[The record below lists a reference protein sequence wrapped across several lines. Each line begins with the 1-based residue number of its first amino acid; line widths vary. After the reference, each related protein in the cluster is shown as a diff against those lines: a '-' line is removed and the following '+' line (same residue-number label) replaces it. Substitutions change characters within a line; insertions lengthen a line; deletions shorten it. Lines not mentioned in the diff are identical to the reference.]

1 MRTRGRYVKSNQH
14 QAWRIASATMI
25 ALLWSGTAAAQDK
38 DEEKK
43 PPRAQPA
50 EPVPVPARPVPD
62 PRRPDFGDLKERLPV
77 TRTPGAPERLR
88 PPPPVLAPEPPALP
102 QPSSPLPDEPE
113 EADPADGLEFKAMS
127 PREKLTFNL
136 EEADLPELVRLIS
149 NITGRRF
156 ILPGKIRSIKAT
168 VLAPTEVTAGEA
180 YRAFLSI
187 LEVNGL
193 TVVPSGRYL
202 KIVETGGIETQPLP
216 IYGAGSAIP
225 SVDRY
230 ITQLLYVENVSAED
244 VSSLLT
250 RFKSKEGNIAA
261 YAPTNM
267 LIITDTGTQI
277 RRMMRLIKAIDVP
290 RTGTQTWIEPIHHA
304 NATEIATRLQE
315 IFPVDNAQPSTPRAR
330 PRTPTPAR
338 AGAAANEAVTIGEG
352 TAASIRN
359 IIADERTNSLI
370 IIASERAYL
379 RILEMI
385 RQLDVS
391 LEGEGRIH
399 VHYIQHSAAT
409 EIAAAL
415 SNLVG
420 GGTGAAATRRPTGR
434 AGQAQTAV
442 APAGS
447 LFEGDIR
454 VTAYEPSNALIIT
467 SSLHDYA
474 AIKRVI
480 ERLDAPRRQVFI
492 EAVVME
498 LGVSSTNRFGLS
510 YHAGIGNVPT
520 EGSLSVLGFDS
531 GTTIGGLAG
540 AAASQDFLT
549 GLAVGVQGPTINNSQ
564 QLVGFS
570 VPGFGVAVSAL
581 AGSGDVNVLSTP
593 HIIAMDNV
601 EAEISVGENIPLQTS
616 GVPAGALTAFAGVA
630 SAAGQAPG
638 AGALTGAGGVPRQD
652 VGTTI
657 RITPHINEANEMR
670 LEIEEEI
677 SEKGATEGTLGV
689 VSINRRT
696 ARTELMVRD
705 QQTVV
710 IGGLMRDSKTTGET
724 KIPVLGDI
732 PILGA
737 LFRKKNSES
746 RKTNL
751 ILFLTPYIIRDP
763 SDLRAIFER
772 KMQERQ
778 EFIDRFFVMRDGD
791 YEPVVDYSRTRGLVT
806 EIINEID
813 DVDEEVRLA
822 KAAMSEP
829 PPGHVPRAP
838 VGSYIHP
845 GEGAI
850 FIGPDGEEAE
860 DAEATGTPVNPEL
873 PSDSELPIELR
884 GQ

>member
-1 MRTRGRYVKSNQH
+1 
-14 QAWRIASATMI
+14 MI
-25 ALLWSGTAAAQDK
+25 ALCWSGTTAAQDK
-38 DEEKK
+38 DEDKK
-43 PPRAQPA
+43 PPVVQPGSPPVAQPV
-50 EPVPVPARPVPD
+50 EPTPV
-62 PRRPDFGDLKERLPV
+62 PRRPALDDLKERLPA
-77 TRTPGAPERLR
+77 TRTPRRPERLR

-102 QPSSPLPDEPE
+102 EPTSPSPDEPE
-113 EADPADGLEFKAMS
+113 ADSEDGLEFKAMS
-127 PREKLTFNL
+127 PKEKLTFNL

-202 KIVETGGIETQPLP
+202 KIVETGGIETQPIP
-216 IYGAGSAIP
+216 IYGDGSATP
-225 SVDRY
+225 NVDRY
-230 ITQLLYVENVSAED
+230 ITRLLYVENVSAED
-244 VSSLLT
+244 VSNLLT

-290 RTGTQTWIEPIHHA
+290 RTGTQTWIEPIHYA
-304 NATEIATRLQE
+304 NASEMASRLQE
-315 IFPVDNAQPSTPRAR
+315 IFPIGDAQSSGSSRTR

-338 AGAAANEAVTIGEG
+338 GAAATNDAVTVGQG

-359 IIADERTNSLI
+359 ILADERTNSLI

-379 RILEMI
+379 RVLEMI

-409 EIAAAL
+409 DIAAAL

-420 GGTGAAATRRPTGR
+420 GGAGGTTARRPTGGR

-442 APAGS
+442 AAAGS

-492 EAVVME
+492 EAVIME
-498 LGVSSTNRFGLS
+498 LGISSTNRFGLS

-540 AAASQDFLT
+540 AAANQDFLT
-549 GLAVGVQGPTINNSQ
+549 GLAVGVQGPTIADSQ

-570 VPGFGVAVSAL
+570 VPGFGVAVTAL

-638 AGALTGAGGVPRQD
+638 AAGALTGAGGVPRQD

-710 IGGLMRDSKTTGET
+710 IGGLMRDSTTTGET
-724 KIPVLGDI
+724 KIPILGDI

-737 LFRKKNSES
+737 LFRKRNSEA

-778 EFIDRFFVMRDGD
+778 EFIDRFFVMRDDD

-829 PPGHVPRAP
+829 PPSHVPRAP
-838 VGSYIHP
+838 VGSYVDP
-845 GEGAI
+845 GEGAV
-850 FIGPDGEEAE
+850 FIGPDGEEE
-860 DAEATGTPVNPEL
+860 EPETSGTPTNPQL
-873 PSDSELPIELR
+873 PSEAELPIELR
-884 GQ
+884 GR

>member
-1 MRTRGRYVKSNQH
+1 MVAL
-14 QAWRIASATMI
+14 AWAGVAT
-25 ALLWSGTAAAQDK
+25 AQ
-38 DEEKK
+38 E
-43 PPRAQPA
+43 PPTIPPQ
-50 EPVPVPARPVPD
+50 VPVPPAPPAPGEAPEKDNEDKQELPTPPDARDEKPGASPIPGFD
-62 PRRPDFGDLKERLPV
+62 DLKKRRGARRKPK
-77 TRTPGAPERLR
+77 APERLR
-88 PPPPVLAPEPPALP
+88 PAPEIE
-102 QPSSPLPDEPE
+102 PDEPE
-113 EADPADGLEFKAMS
+113 IEPDEKEEEPKPKDADDEVGGLEFKAMS

-136 EEADLPELVRLIS
+136 EQADLPELVRLIS

-168 VLAPTEVTAGEA
+168 VFAPTEVTAAEA

-193 TVVPSGRYL
+193 TVIPSGRYL
-202 KIVETGGIETQPLP
+202 KIVETSGSQSQPLP
-216 IYGAGSAIP
+216 IYGGGSNTPAI
-225 SVDRY
+225 DRY
-230 ITQLLYVENVSAED
+230 VTRLHYVENVSAED
-244 VSSLLT
+244 VTSLLT
-250 RFKSKEGNIAA
+250 RFKSKDGNISA

-267 LIITDTGTQI
+267 LIITDTGNQI
-277 RRMMRLIKAIDVP
+277 RRMLRLIKAIDVP
-290 RTGTQTWIEPIHHA
+290 RTGTQTWIEPIHYA
-304 NATEIATRLQE
+304 NATELAARLQE
-315 IFPVDNAQPSTPRAR
+315 IFPVEGAATTAATPRPR
-330 PRTPTPAR
+330 PRQT
-338 AGAAANEAVTIGEG
+338 GAAARTATPTTGGASTVGQS

-385 RQLDVS
+385 RQLDVP

-409 EIAAAL
+409 DIATTL
-415 SNLVG
+415 TNLIG
-420 GGTGAAATRRPTGR
+420 GRSAPTRRQAGGR
-434 AGQAQTAV
+434 AAPTPAV
-442 APAGS
+442 AAS
-447 LFEGDIR
+447 TLFEGDIR
-454 VTAYEPSNALIIT
+454 VTAYEPSNALVIT

-492 EAVVME
+492 EAEIME
-498 LGVSSTNRFGLS
+498 PGRSRSLNLGLS
-510 YHAGIGNVPT
+510 YSAGAGDFPT
-520 EGSLSVLGFDS
+520 DGSLSIFGFNA
-531 GTTIGGLAG
+531 GTSDPLANPEL
-540 AAASQDFLT
+540 LT
-549 GLAVGVQGPTINNSQ
+549 GLALGIRGPTIANSQ
-564 QLVGFS
+564 QLVGVS

-581 AGSGDVNVLSTP
+581 AGSGDANVLSTP

-616 GVPAGALTAFAGVA
+616 GVPAGSLTALTGLATT
-630 SAAGQAPG
+630 AGQAAGVPG
-638 AGALTGAGGVPRQD
+638 TQLTGAGGIPRQD

-710 IGGLMRDSKTTGET
+710 IGGLMRDRATTSEN
-724 KIPVLGDI
+724 KVPVLGDI

-737 LFRKKNSES
+737 LFRDQEKRTEKV
-746 RKTNL
+746 NL
-751 ILFLTPYIIRDP
+751 LLFLTPYIIRDP
-763 SDLRAIFER
+763 SDLRAIYER

-778 EFIDRFFVMRDGD
+778 EFLDRFFVMEDDD
-791 YEPVVDYSRTRGLVT
+791 YQPVVDYSRTRGLVT

-813 DVDEEVRLA
+813 NVDEEMRLA
-822 KAAMSEP
+822 QAAMAEP
-829 PPGHVPRAP
+829 PPTHVPRTP
-838 VGSYIHP
+838 VGSYVAPEAGTVVIS
-845 GEGAI
+845 
-850 FIGPDGEEAE
+850 PDGAE
-860 DAEATGTPVNPEL
+860 PETAPTAEPIAPAVSPKPEQQ
-873 PSDSELPIELR
+873 PPEPRSP
-884 GQ
+884 